1 MPVKIIAIVP
11 AYNEEN
17 NIAPVI
23 ADLRKYQ
30 PDIKIVILNDA
41 STDQTEKAARASG
54 VTVLNLAVNLGIG
67 GAVQTGFI
75 YARDEKYDIAF
86 QFDGDGQHLASEIN
100 KLLKPLIRK
109 ETDVVIGSRFLEKGG
124 FRSSLVRQAGIRLI
138 SLVNKLLTGRKIMD
152 STSGFRAFN
161 QKAISFLAENYSQDY
176 PEPEAVVQL
185 LRNGF
190 NILEVPVQM
199 RARLSGQSSIRPIHS
214 FYYIIKVLLSNII
227 GESKHRR
234 KYNDN

>member
-41 STDQTEKAARASG
+41 STDQTEKVARASG

-214 FYYIIKVLLSNII
+214 FYYIIKVLLSNMI

-234 KYNDN
+234 KDNDS

>member
-17 NIAPVI
+17 NIAPVM
-23 ADLRKYQ
+23 ADLRKYR

-41 STDQTEKAARASG
+41 STDQTEKVARESN

-75 YARDEKYDIAF
+75 YARDEKHDIAF
-86 QFDGDGQHLASEIN
+86 QFDGDGQHLASEIS
-100 KLLKPLIRK
+100 KLLEPLIRK

-124 FRSSLVRQAGIRLI
+124 FRSSLARQAGIRLI

-185 LRNGF
+185 FRNGF

-199 RARLSGQSSIRPIHS
+199 RARLSGQSSIKPIHS
-214 FYYIIKVLLSNII
+214 FYYIIKVLLSNMI

-234 KYNDN
+234 KDNDS

>member
-1 MPVKIIAIVP
+1 MPLKIIAIVP
-11 AYNEEN
+11 ACNEEK

-23 ADLRKYQ
+23 ADLRKNQ
-30 PDIKIVILNDA
+30 SGIKIVVLNDA
-41 STDQTEKAARASG
+41 STDQTEKVARASG

-75 YARDEKYDIAF
+75 YARDKKYDIAF
-86 QFDGDGQHLASEIN
+86 QFDGDGQHLASEIS
-100 KLLKPLIRK
+100 KLLEPLIRK

-124 FRSSLVRQAGIRLI
+124 FKSSLARQAGIRLI

-185 LRNGF
+185 FRNGF

-214 FYYIIKVLLSNII
+214 FYYIIKVLLSNMI

-234 KYNDN
+234 KDNDS

>member
-1 MPVKIIAIVP
+1 MPLKIIAIVP
-11 AYNEEN
+11 ACNEEKN
-17 NIAPVI
+17 MAPVI
-23 ADLRKYQ
+23 ADLRKNQ
-30 PDIKIVILNDA
+30 PGIKIVVLNDA
-41 STDQTEKAARASG
+41 STDQTEKVARASG

-86 QFDGDGQHLASEIN
+86 QFDGDGQHLASEID
-100 KLLKPLIRK
+100 KLLEPLIRK

-124 FRSSLVRQAGIRLI
+124 FRSSLARQAGIRLI

-161 QKAISFLAENYSQDY
+161 QKAIAFLAENYSQDY

-199 RARLSGQSSIRPIHS
+199 RARLSGHSSIKPIHS
-214 FYYIIKVLLSNII
+214 FYYIIKVLLSNMI

-234 KYNDN
+234 KDNDS

>member
-1 MPVKIIAIVP
+1 MPLKIIAIVP

-17 NIAPVI
+17 NIALVI

-41 STDQTEKAARASG
+41 STDQTEKVARASG

-75 YARDEKYDIAF
+75 YARDKKYDIAF
-86 QFDGDGQHLASEIN
+86 QFDGDGQHLASDIS
-100 KLLKPLIRK
+100 KLLEPLIRK

-124 FRSSLVRQAGIRLI
+124 FRSSLARQAGIRLI

-185 LRNGF
+185 FRNGF

-214 FYYIIKVLLSNII
+214 FYYIIKVLLSNMI

-234 KYNDN
+234 KNNDS

>member
-1 MPVKIIAIVP
+1 MPVKILAIVP

-17 NIAPVI
+17 NIALVI
-23 ADLRKYQ
+23 ADLRKHQ
-30 PDIKIVILNDA
+30 PGIKILILNDA
-41 STDQTEKAARASG
+41 STDQTEKVAHETGA
-54 VTVLNLAVNLGIG
+54 TVLNLAVNLGIG

-75 YARDEKYDIAF
+75 YARNEMYDIAF
-86 QFDGDGQHLASEIN
+86 QFDGDGQHLAAEID
-100 KLLKPLIRK
+100 KLLEPLNSN
-109 ETDVVIGSRFLEKGG
+109 EADVVIGSRFLEKGG
-124 FRSSLVRQAGIRLI
+124 FRSSLTRRAGIRLI

-185 LRNGF
+185 FRNGF

-199 RARLSGQSSIRPIHS
+199 RARLSGQSSIRPLHS
-214 FYYIIKVLLSNII
+214 FYYIIKVLLSNMI
-227 GESKHRR
+227 GESMHRR
-234 KYNDN
+234 KDNDS

>member
-1 MPVKIIAIVP
+1 MPLKIIAIVP
-11 AYNEEN
+11 ACNEEK

-23 ADLRKYQ
+23 ADLRKNQ
-30 PDIKIVILNDA
+30 PGIKIVVLNDA
-41 STDQTEKAARASG
+41 STDQTEKVARASG

-214 FYYIIKVLLSNII
+214 FYYIIKVLLSNMI

-234 KYNDN
+234 KDNDS

>member
-1 MPVKIIAIVP
+1 MPLKIIAIVP
-11 AYNEEN
+11 ACNEEK

-23 ADLRKYQ
+23 ADLRKNQ
-30 PDIKIVILNDA
+30 PGIKIVVLNDA
-41 STDQTEKAARASG
+41 STDQTEKVARASG

>member
-41 STDQTEKAARASG
+41 STDQTEKVARASG

-214 FYYIIKVLLSNII
+214 FYYIIKVLLSNMI

>member
-30 PDIKIVILNDA
+30 PSIKILIINDA

-54 VTVLNLAVNLGIG
+54 ATVLNLAVNLGIG

-100 KLLKPLIRK
+100 KLLKPLIRE

-190 NILEVPVQM
+190 DILEVPVQM

-214 FYYIIKVLLSNII
+214 FYYIIKVLLSNMI

>member
-1 MPVKIIAIVP
+1 MPLKIIAIVP
-11 AYNEEN
+11 ACNEEK

-23 ADLRKYQ
+23 ADLRKNQ
-30 PDIKIVILNDA
+30 PGIKIVVLNDA
-41 STDQTEKAARASG
+41 STDQTEKVARASG

-86 QFDGDGQHLASEIN
+86 QFDGDGQHLASEIS
-100 KLLKPLIRK
+100 KLLEPLIRK

-124 FRSSLVRQAGIRLI
+124 FRSSLARQAGIRLI

-185 LRNGF
+185 FRNGF

-214 FYYIIKVLLSNII
+214 FYYIIKVLLSNMI

-234 KYNDN
+234 KDNDS

>member
-86 QFDGDGQHLASEIN
+86 QFDGDGQHLASEIS
-100 KLLKPLIRK
+100 KLLEPLIRK
-109 ETDVVIGSRFLEKGG
+109 ETDVVIGSRCLEKGG
-124 FRSSLVRQAGIRLI
+124 FRSSLARQAGIRLI

>member
-41 STDQTEKAARASG
+41 STDQTEKVARASG

-124 FRSSLVRQAGIRLI
+124 FRSSLARQAGIRLI

-214 FYYIIKVLLSNII
+214 FYYIIKVLLSNMI

-234 KYNDN
+234 KDNDS

>member
-11 AYNEEN
+11 VYNEEN
-17 NIAPVI
+17 NIALVI

-41 STDQTEKAARASG
+41 STDQTEKVARASG

-214 FYYIIKVLLSNII
+214 FYYIIKVLLSNMI

-234 KYNDN
+234 KDNDS

>member
-17 NIAPVI
+17 NIALVI

-41 STDQTEKAARASG
+41 STDQTEKVARASG

-86 QFDGDGQHLASEIN
+86 QFDGDGQHLASEID
-100 KLLKPLIRK
+100 KLLEPLIRK

-161 QKAISFLAENYSQDY
+161 QKAIAFLAENYSQDY
-176 PEPEAVVQL
+176 PEPEAVVRL
-185 LRNGF
+185 FRNGF
-190 NILEVPVQM
+190 KILEVPVQM
-199 RARLSGQSSIRPIHS
+199 RARLSGRSSIRPIHS
-214 FYYIIKVLLSNII
+214 FYYIIKVLLSNMI
-227 GESKHRR
+227 GESRHRR
-234 KYNDN
+234 RDNDS

>member
-1 MPVKIIAIVP
+1 MPVKILAIVP

-17 NIAPVI
+17 NLASVI
-23 ADLRKYQ
+23 ADLSNHQ
-30 PDIKIVILNDA
+30 PGIKILIVNDA
-41 STDQTEKAARASG
+41 STDQTEKVACETGA
-54 VTVLNLAVNLGIG
+54 TVLNLAVNLGIG

-86 QFDGDGQHLASEIN
+86 QFDGDGQHLAAEID
-100 KLLKPLIRK
+100 KLLEPLNRK
-109 ETDVVIGSRFLEKGG
+109 EADVVIGSRFLEKGG
-124 FRSSLVRQAGIRLI
+124 FRSSLARQAGIRLI

-185 LRNGF
+185 FRNGF

-199 RARLSGQSSIRPIHS
+199 RARLSGRSSIRPLHS
-214 FYYIIKVLLSNII
+214 FYYIIKVLLSNMI

-234 KYNDN
+234 KDNDS

>member
-1 MPVKIIAIVP
+1 MPLKIIAIVP
-11 AYNEEN
+11 ACNEEK

-23 ADLRKYQ
+23 ADLRKNQ
-30 PDIKIVILNDA
+30 PGIKIVVLNDA
-41 STDQTEKAARASG
+41 STDQTEKVARASG

-86 QFDGDGQHLASEIN
+86 QFDGDGQHLASEID
-100 KLLKPLIRK
+100 KLLEPLIRK

-124 FRSSLVRQAGIRLI
+124 FRSSLARQAGIRLI

-161 QKAISFLAENYSQDY
+161 QKAIAFLAENYSQDY

-185 LRNGF
+185 FRNGF

-199 RARLSGQSSIRPIHS
+199 RARLSGQSSIKPIHS
-214 FYYIIKVLLSNII
+214 FYYIIKVLLSNMI

-234 KYNDN
+234 KDNDS

>member
-11 AYNEEN
+11 ACNEEK

-23 ADLRKYQ
+23 ADLRKNQ
-30 PDIKIVILNDA
+30 PGIKIVVLNDA
-41 STDQTEKAARASG
+41 STDQTEKVARASG

-214 FYYIIKVLLSNII
+214 FYYIIKVLLSNMI

>member
-17 NIAPVI
+17 NIALVI
-23 ADLRKYQ
+23 ADLRKNQ
-30 PDIKIVILNDA
+30 PGIKIVVLNDA
-41 STDQTEKAARASG
+41 STDQTEKVARASG

-176 PEPEAVVQL
+176 PEPEEVVQL
-185 LRNGF
+185 LRTGF

-214 FYYIIKVLLSNII
+214 FYYIIKVLLSNMI

-234 KYNDN
+234 KDNDS

>member
-1 MPVKIIAIVP
+1 MPKKISAIVP

-17 NIAPVI
+17 NIASVI

-30 PDIKIVILNDA
+30 PSIKIVILNDA
-41 STDQTEKAARASG
+41 STDQTEKIARTSG

-75 YARDEKYDIAF
+75 YARDKRYDIVL
-86 QFDGDGQHLASEIN
+86 QFDGDGQHLASEIS
-100 KLLKPLIRK
+100 KLLKPLIRE

-124 FRSSLVRQAGIRLI
+124 FRSSLARQAGIRLI
-138 SLVNKLLTGRKIMD
+138 SLINKLITGRKILD
-152 STSGFRAFN
+152 NTSGFRAFN
-161 QKAISFLAENYSQDY
+161 QKAIAFLAENYSQDY

-199 RARLSGQSSIRPIHS
+199 RERLSGHSSIRPIHS
-214 FYYIIKVLLSNII
+214 FYYIIKVLLSNMI
-227 GESKHRR
+227 GESKHRSR
-234 KYNDN
+234 DNDS